1 MEMNTLI
8 MQLLLNISR
17 SFFVYNGS
25 VISFDKGLDSC
36 LENLDS

>member
-8 MQLLLNISR
+8 MQLLNISR
-17 SFFVYNGS
+17 SFFVFNRS
-25 VISFDKGLDSC
+25 AVSFDKGLDSC

>member
-8 MQLLLNISR
+8 MQLLNISR